1 MLYIVDTYA
10 WVEYLIGSKKGSI
23 LKKLREDDSNG
34 FLTVECCLAELKS
47 WCHRDGQD
55 FERVYDIV
63 RSNSIIIR
71 VAEADWI
78 LAADEK
84 IRRRDRHP
92 DFGLIDAV
100 ILVKQKERGCKVV
113 SGDRHFKGLKDVVF
127 LG

>member
-10 WVEYLIGSKKGSI
+10 WVEYLIGSKKGAA
-23 LKKLREDDSNG
+23 LRNLLNDPSNG
-34 FLTVECCLAELKS
+34 FLTVECCLAELKG

-55 FERVYDIV
+55 FEKVY
-63 RSNSIIIR
+63 SIITSDSVITWVSER
-71 VAEADWI
+71 DWI
-78 LAADEK
+78 LAADENVK
-84 IRRRDRHP
+84 QREKRP
-92 DFGLIDAV
+92 NFGLIDAV